1 MSVFSTRKI
10 ASFDI
15 SVGEQLRRA
24 REEKKLSLET
34 VAKKLL
40 IRSSYL
46 QALETGDR
54 RRLPKGVYARNF
66 LREYARFL
74 GLDYRSLGEQF
85 DNETVKPQEQSG
97 GLFERQIVAK
107 RYLVAMPALVRN
119 TIIIVVAALCLL
131 YLGFLVKRIFE
142 PPLLA
147 VDQPASD
154 LTVNERQIELRGHTL
169 PETDVTINGQTVQVA
184 SDGTFG
190 QAVYL
195 EPGLNTIVVT
205 AKKKY
210 SKQSEMTRNVLFQ
223 ETQNK

>member
-1 MSVFSTRKI
+1 MSVFSSRKI

-24 REEKKLSLET
+24 REEKKLSLEV

-85 DNETVKPQEQSG
+85 DNETIKPQEQSG

-119 TIIIVVAALCLL
+119 TIIIVVATLCVL

-142 PPLLA
+142 PPFLA
-147 VDQPASD
+147 IDQPTED
-154 LTVNERQIELRGHTL
+154 LTVTERQIELRGHTV
-169 PETDVTINGQTVQVA
+169 PETDVTINGQTVQVS

-190 QAVYL
+190 QTVYL
-195 EPGLNTIVVT
+195 EQGLNIIAVT

-210 SKQSEMTRNVLFQ
+210 SRQTEMTRNVLFQ
-223 ETQNK
+223 EPQNN

>member
-1 MSVFSTRKI
+1 MSVFSSRKI

-24 REEKKLSLET
+24 REEKKLSLEI

-85 DNETVKPQEQSG
+85 DSETIKPREQSG

-107 RYLVAMPALVRN
+107 RYLVAIPALVRN
-119 TIIIVVAALCLL
+119 TIIIVVATLCVL

-142 PPLLA
+142 PPFLA
-147 VDQPASD
+147 IDQPTQD
-154 LTVNERQIELRGHTL
+154 LTVTERQIELRGHTV
-169 PETDVTINGQTVQVA
+169 PETEVTINGQTVQVS

-190 QAVYL
+190 QTVYL
-195 EPGLNTIVVT
+195 EQGLNIIAVT

-210 SKQSEMTRNVLFQ
+210 SRQTEMTRNVLFQ
-223 ETQNK
+223 EPQNN